1 VGRRQPQVHV
11 PRDVTARRVDSAYQ
25 TLTTERHKIT
35 LAVHLPPGRFAPAMP
50 AIEVIPRRGLPRSPL
65 RYPGGKASLAGF
77 FNAIIARRGLD
88 TYVEPYAG
96 GAGAA
101 IELLLTDCVS
111 EIVINDLDPAIY
123 CFWYAITHSASSFL
137 DRLADTP
144 LTLDEWRTQ
153 QEIYRSGDQGDGLA
167 LGFATF
173 YLNRTNRSGVMNAG
187 VIGGQRQEGRYRID
201 ARYDKDS
208 LAKRIKAIA
217 DQHHRIKVT
226 NEDGVRTIRRAIR
239 RKAALIYAD
248 PPYYDKGS
256 FLYLNSFGDAQ
267 HEELASVLNARADR
281 NWILTY
287 DDHEPIRNLYADRK
301 HFNFKLHYSAHQR
314 TQVAELMVISDNLS
328 PSIAIPAT

>member
-1 VGRRQPQVHV
+1 
-11 PRDVTARRVDSAYQ
+11 
-25 TLTTERHKIT
+25 
-35 LAVHLPPGRFAPAMP
+35 MP
-50 AIEVIPRRGLPRSPL
+50 AIEVTPRRGLPRSPL

-101 IELLLTDCVS
+101 IELLLTDSVS
-111 EIVINDLDPAIY
+111 QIVINDLDPAIY
-123 CFWYAITHSASSFL
+123 CFWHAITDNPTGFL

-153 QEIYRSGDQGDGLA
+153 QEIYRNGDQSDSLA

-187 VIGGQRQEGRYRID
+187 VIGGQKQDGKYRID

-208 LAKRIKAIA
+208 LAKRIQLIVDRRK
-217 DQHHRIKVT
+217 RIRVT
-226 NEDGVRTIRRAIR
+226 NEDGVATIRRSMR

-248 PPYYDKGS
+248 PPYYAKGS
-256 FLYLNSFGDAQ
+256 YLYLNSFDNAR
-267 HEELASVLNARADR
+267 HEQLASVLNAHANR

-287 DDHEPIRNLYADRK
+287 DDHERIRKLYADRK
-301 HFNFKLHYSAHQR
+301 YFNFQLHYSAHQR
-314 TQVAELMVISDNLS
+314 TQVTELMVVSDHLS
-328 PSIAIPAT
+328 TSIAIPAIL

>member
-1 VGRRQPQVHV
+1 
-11 PRDVTARRVDSAYQ
+11 
-25 TLTTERHKIT
+25 
-35 LAVHLPPGRFAPAMP
+35 MP
-50 AIEVIPRRGLPRSPL
+50 AIEIVPRRGLPRSPL

-101 IELLLTDCVS
+101 IELLLSDSVS
-111 EIVINDLDPAIY
+111 KIVINDLDPAIY
-123 CFWYAITHSASSFL
+123 CFWHAVTHNAIRFL

-153 QEIYRSGDQGDGLA
+153 QEIYRNGDQTDSLA

-208 LAKRIKAIA
+208 LTKRIQAIA
-217 DQHHRIKVT
+217 DQRHRIKVT
-226 NEDGVRTIRRAIR
+226 NEDGVRAIRRAMR

-248 PPYYDKGS
+248 PPYYAKGS
-256 FLYLNSFGDAQ
+256 FLYLNSFGDTQ
-267 HEELASVLNARADR
+267 HEMLATVLNGHMDR

-287 DDHEPIRNLYADRK
+287 DDHERIRELYADRK
-301 HFNFKLHYSAHQR
+301 HFNFNLHYSAHR
-314 TQVAELMVISDNLS
+314 RLQVAELMVISDNLS
-328 PSIAIPAT
+328 PSISIPPT

>member
-1 VGRRQPQVHV
+1 
-11 PRDVTARRVDSAYQ
+11 
-25 TLTTERHKIT
+25 
-35 LAVHLPPGRFAPAMP
+35 MP

-65 RYPGGKASLAGF
+65 RYPGGKSSLAGF

-101 IELLLTDCVS
+101 IELLLTDSVP
-111 EIVINDLDPAIY
+111 EIVINDLDAAIY
-123 CFWYAITHSASSFL
+123 CFWNAIIYDSTGFL

-144 LTLDEWRTQ
+144 LTLDEWRIQ
-153 QEIYRSGDQGDGLA
+153 QEIYRNGDRSDSLA

-187 VIGGQRQEGRYRID
+187 VIGGQSQDGRYRID
-201 ARYDKDS
+201 ARYDRDS
-208 LAKRIKAIA
+208 LAKRIQLIA
-217 DQHHRIKVT
+217 DQRKRIKVT
-226 NEDGVRTIRRAIR
+226 NEDGIVTIRRAMR

-256 FLYLNSFGDAQ
+256 YLYLNSFDNTQ
-267 HEELASVLNARADR
+267 HEQLASILNANADR

-287 DDHEPIRNLYADRK
+287 DDHERIRELYADRK
-301 HFNFKLHYSAHQR
+301 YFNFQLHYSAHQR
-314 TQVAELMVISDNLS
+314 TRVAELMVVSDHLS
-328 PSIAIPAT
+328 PSIAIPATL